1 MARLGSG
8 RNSESVRILP
18 KSFVYFRRLI
28 LDRLVYDWVL
38 LDQEI
43 SLFHEMPTILSIS
56 ELQALLPHPNPSLF
70 SASSAHAWS
79 TLLSSSSPSHIPT
92 SLHGLFQDFLHDN
105 FFHYSASLTPLTL
118 RLLLHP
124 IQSLLY
130 QVRQLLTCFS
140 DVLSTRNSPTPTLTK
155 ASTLTHLEEVHS
167 LLQKWHKLHL
177 SLPPSVSGSAD
188 DSAKATNLI
197 LYHLISLNAHTS
209 FPSLERLARRA
220 PATLATANPY
230 WDLSLQHKKCIFDS
244 NSALFHAGQILRLVT
259 HSDSRDRRLPW
270 AALAVYRASLV
281 LWFDV
286 LAMSDPNFPP
296 PMAQGPIVVINES
309 VADDAALMGWL
320 WKGVGVPVLR
330 GRNGRM
336 CRLQAPE
343 VVLEVCIGFV
353 GGVDERGNGTGG
365 RLADGIVRK
374 LRMLKGNWH
383 STGGLP
389 VP

>member
-1 MARLGSG
+1 MAYGYCDGTARNVSHYAETRWDVGATRYVSAEVEWEFKRGRSMARLGSG

-43 SLFHEMPTILSIS
+43 SLFHDMPTILSIS

-155 ASTLTHLEEVHS
+155 ASTLTHLE
-167 LLQKWHKLHL
+167 
-177 SLPPSVSGSAD
+177 
-188 DSAKATNLI
+188 
-197 LYHLISLNAHTS
+197 
-209 FPSLERLARRA
+209 
-220 PATLATANPY
+220 
-230 WDLSLQHKKCIFDS
+230 
-244 NSALFHAGQILRLVT
+244 
-259 HSDSRDRRLPW
+259 
-270 AALAVYRASLV
+270 
-281 LWFDV
+281 
-286 LAMSDPNFPP
+286 
-296 PMAQGPIVVINES
+296 
-309 VADDAALMGWL
+309 
-320 WKGVGVPVLR
+320 
-330 GRNGRM
+330 
-336 CRLQAPE
+336 
-343 VVLEVCIGFV
+343 
-353 GGVDERGNGTGG
+353 
-365 RLADGIVRK
+365 
-374 LRMLKGNWH
+374 
-383 STGGLP
+383 
-389 VP
+389 